1 MKRVKTIAAGG
12 YRYIESVFQFSGGVA
27 AQPGFAI
34 ERALLPQPLALAEGF
49 AAIESHLSAI
59 GRPTTALCACE
70 LRSPEPVTEE
80 GFVEFNTA
88 YVETLERFGLFRD
101 GINPVARTNVCPRT
115 EKPEVPSIYAFC
127 YTVPSET
134 TRASFVISGGAEA
147 AEGAGDYY
155 DSIVR
160 LGDTSLQGLQ
170 DKVRFVRDEQALRL
184 NALGMQWHDAID
196 VRLYTLH
203 DVGPLLQAELLH
215 QGVGLHGVRW
225 YDASPPVQHCEY
237 EMDARTV
244 LRDIRLTDIEEK

>member
-1 MKRVKTIAAGG
+1 MKRVKTIVAGG

-34 ERALLPQPLALAEGF
+34 ERALLPQPLPLDDGF
-49 AAIESHLSAI
+49 AAIESHLTAV

-70 LRSPEPVTEE
+70 LRSPAPFTEA

-88 YVETLERFGLFRD
+88 YVRTLERFGLYRD
-101 GINPVARTNVCPRT
+101 GANPVARTNVCPRT
-115 EKPEVPSIYAFC
+115 GKPDVPSIYAFC

-134 TRASFVISGGAEA
+134 TQATFVVSGGAEA
-147 AEGAGDYY
+147 AEGAGDYV

-160 LGDTSLQGLQ
+160 LGDTSIDGLR
-170 DKVRFVRDEQALRL
+170 DKVRYVRDEQALRL
-184 NALGMQWHDAID
+184 TALGMQWRD
-196 VRLYTLH
+196 VVDTRLYTLH

-225 YDASPPVQHCEY
+225 YDASPPVQQCEF

-244 LRDIRLTDIEEK
+244 LRDIKLTEEK